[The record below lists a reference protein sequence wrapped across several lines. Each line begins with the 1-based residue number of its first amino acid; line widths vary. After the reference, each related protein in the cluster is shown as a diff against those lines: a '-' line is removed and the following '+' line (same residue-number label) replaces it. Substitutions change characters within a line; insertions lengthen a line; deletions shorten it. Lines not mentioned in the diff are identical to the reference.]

1 MGAWFSSQR
10 RDRTMSQPPYRA
22 LQVALRIFSVLLA
35 IGGLLMIFS
44 SRGLIMR
51 VFLHP
56 PESEVST
63 LLLFLLKEM
72 GGMVLMVSAM
82 LFRASR
88 DPERNLAVV
97 DGLIVGL
104 VILTVTPLVSL
115 RTLDIQRIYPGH
127 LVWVR
132 SVIRLLLAALFFYL
146 RPREAR
152 WKPAG
157 HF

>member
-1 MGAWFSSQR
+1 
-10 RDRTMSQPPYRA
+10 MSKPPYRTLQAA
-22 LQVALRIFSVLLA
+22 LCIFSVLLA
-35 IGGLLMIFS
+35 IGGLFMIFA
-44 SRGLIMR
+44 SRGLVVR
-51 VFLHP
+51 VFLYP

-72 GGMVLMVSAM
+72 GGMVLMLSAM

-88 DPERNLAVV
+88 DPERNIAVV

-115 RTLDIQRIYPGH
+115 RTLDIQRIYPSH
-127 LVWVR
+127 LVGSR
-132 SVIRLLLAALFFYL
+132 SVIRLVLAAFFFYL
-146 RPREAR
+146 RPREIR